1 MSEQVVVAHIR
12 DLIEKGLVRPGD
24 KLPAERDLAV
34 QIGVSRPTVRV
45 GLRALAAMGIV
56 ESRHGSG
63 TYIPDGP
70 PALGSQSLSLLAAL
84 HGFTREEMYDARR
97 VLEVGAAGMAA
108 EHATPD
114 QLATIADEVTN
125 LFATLDDPLVF
136 LVHDIRFHRAVA
148 DASGNP
154 IIAALVEMVSALY
167 YDRRRET
174 AELASD
180 RDLREAAELHRR
192 IYQAIRARNSEA
204 ARNAMN
210 EHLTRASAHQAL
222 EPGNRK

>member
-24 KLPAERDLAV
+24 KLPAERDLAI

-63 TYIPDGP
+63 TYIPEGP

-108 EHATPD
+108 EHATSD

-174 AELASD
+174 AEQASD
-180 RDLREAAELHRR
+180 GDLREAAELHRR
-192 IYQAIRARNSEA
+192 IYQAIRARNLEA

-210 EHLTRASAHQAL
+210 EHLTRASAHRAL

>member
-180 RDLREAAELHRR
+180 RDVREAAELHRR

>member
-125 LFATLDDPLVF
+125 LFATLNDPLVF

-174 AELASD
+174 AEQASD

-192 IYQAIRARNSEA
+192 IYQAIRGRNSEA
-204 ARNAMN
+204 ARSAMN

-222 EPGNRK
+222 EPENRK

>member
-70 PALGSQSLSLLAAL
+70 PALGTESLSLLAAL

-174 AELASD
+174 AEQASD

-192 IYQAIRARNSEA
+192 IYQAIRARNPEA
-204 ARNAMN
+204 ARTAMN

>member
-24 KLPAERDLAV
+24 KLPAERNLAV

-56 ESRHGSG
+56 ESKHGSG

-108 EHATPD
+108 EQATPD

-174 AELASD
+174 AEQASEG
-180 RDLREAAELHRR
+180 DLREAAELHRR

-222 EPGNRK
+222 EPGNGK